1 MMTLISV
8 AEMKG
13 GDCGVVI
20 QQRELIPSLNNRFSV
35 VCVSLLSANEHS
47 PSTTNAK
54 VGPESTR
61 LQCPQCKCIIN
72 TQVRVE
78 ASMQTHVVAAMLL
91 P

>member
-1 MMTLISV
+1 MMTFISV

-20 QQRELIPSLNNRFSV
+20 QQRELAPSLNNRFNV
-35 VCVSLLSANEHS
+35 VSLLSANEHS

-61 LQCPQCKCIIN
+61 LQCPQCKCVIN